1 MAAVVSHSEKLGR
14 EAGQRGRLRLVK
26 LSFHGFEKVETLVPV
41 LLLEDGDVLPPE
53 DAFAVLRS
61 PMTERSVPLSSV
73 TDDELQDAA
82 EETLFALQSTVDAEE
97 QKRFDRASRQADR
110 FIEDRLLVLRRRR
123 NSLHERV
130 EQARQRRDG
139 ATGSE
144 ARTDAERVLFS
155 LETQVSEL
163 DGSIGHLE
171 SRNDDT
177 FQRYLAHIQRR
188 RFAPPIVEHV
198 FDLDLEFE

>member
-1 MAAVVSHSEKLGR
+1 MAAVVKRSETLR
-14 EAGQRGRLRLVK
+14 YAPGQHGRLRLLK
-26 LSFHGFEKVETLVPV
+26 LSFHGFEKIETLVPV
-41 LLLEDGDVLPPE
+41 LLLEDGDVLSPD

-61 PMTERSVPLSSV
+61 PMTEHPVPRSSV
-73 TDDELQDAA
+73 TGDELQDAA
-82 EETLFALQSTVDAEE
+82 DETLFALQSTLDADE

-123 NSLHERV
+123 SSLLERA

-144 ARTDAERVLFS
+144 ARTEAEGSLLS
-155 LETQVSEL
+155 LETQLAEL
-163 DGSIGHLE
+163 EGSISQLE
-171 SRNDDT
+171 NRNDDT

-188 RFAPPIVEHV
+188 RFAPPVVELV